1 MGGRAVRPFYFPRF
15 FGKQVDMNIRKAVI
29 PAAGFG
35 TRFLPVTKVLPKEML
50 NVIDK
55 PLIQYCVE
63 EAVGS
68 GLDRIGLV
76 TSRGKAALEDHFD
89 RNPDLEAFLEAKGR
103 SDLLEEVRRLQGLAE
118 ITAIRQ
124 PQPLGLGH
132 AILMGETF
140 AGGEPFA
147 ALTPDDIYD
156 CRRPCTRQLLD
167 VFMEKKATV
176 IVLGRVDREG
186 TKKYG
191 IIKPKQV
198 SERLFQVL
206 DMAEKPG
213 PEKAFSDLGILGRYI
228 FTPEIFEAI
237 RRTPPDKNGEVQI
250 TDAIRV
256 LLDEQP
262 VYGLLFEGRRFDCG
276 DKFGYLEATLHL
288 ALQRP
293 EFRDRFKEI
302 LRTVLDK

>member
-1 MGGRAVRPFYFPRF
+1 MRP
-15 FGKQVDMNIRKAVI
+15 RKAVI
-29 PAAGFG
+29 PAAGYG
-35 TRFLPVTKVLPKEML
+35 TRFLPATKVLPKEML

-63 EAVGS
+63 EAVDS

-76 TSRGKAALEDHFD
+76 TSRGKAVLEDHFD
-89 RNPDLEAFLEAKGR
+89 RNPELESFLEAKGK
-103 SDLLEEVRRLQGLAE
+103 SDLVQEVRRLQGLAE

-140 AGGEPFA
+140 AAGEPFA

-156 CRRPCTRQLLD
+156 CPRPCTRQLLE

-191 IIKPKQV
+191 IIKPKPI
-198 SERLFQVL
+198 SDRLFQVL

-213 PEKAFSDLGILGRYI
+213 PEKAFSDLGILGRYV

-237 RRTPPDKNGEVQI
+237 RRTPPDPQGEIQI

-256 LLDEQP
+256 LLEKQP

-276 DKFGYLEATLHL
+276 DKLGYLEATFYL
-288 ALQRP
+288 ALKRP
-293 EFRDRFKEI
+293 EFRDYFRELLKSVLGKE
-302 LRTVLDK
+302 T